1 MIRGRC
7 RRTVISL
14 ILTLVASVGTVA
26 VTHGVA
32 AAQVTGPAP
41 VWVTWQS
48 PGDPYFEYGLG
59 GVSCPAADSCVA
71 VGAMRGGTTGSTVPA
86 VEQWNGVSWRWVPTT
101 PPGIHLLGD
110 SLTAVSCPSTA
121 FCMAAGSYFSRWN
134 GSIWSSLPDV
144 PAGGLKA
151 ISCTS
156 ATFCVAVGQQYVNCP
171 SCFTQTL
178 IEQWNGS
185 TWSVVSSPN
194 QGSGLANTL
203 NGVACSMPM
212 RCQAVGTF
220 SNGSLNQTLAEEWNG
235 LAWIIVPSPDT
246 PPNVS
251 QGLNSLSCAASTA
264 CMAVGS
270 SANGPAQ
277 QTLVEQWN
285 GISWSIVASP
295 NTASDQDNV
304 LNGVSCSSM
313 VSCHATGTSRPSNGT
328 APLFEVWDG
337 ASWSIQPSLQ
347 AAIAGTAISCS
358 SANQCAAVGGVQV
371 IDMLYTPGYWEVGS
385 DGGIFSFGSAHFY
398 GSMGGQHLNE
408 PIVGA
413 AALPDGKG
421 YWEVASDGGI
431 FAFGNAKFYGSTG
444 GVVLNKPIV
453 GMAVTPDGNGYWLV
467 ASDGGIFA
475 FGDAKY
481 FGSMGGVRL
490 NKPVVGMAP
499 SSDGQGYVLA
509 ASDGGIFAF
518 GDAQYFGSMVGD
530 QLNKPV
536 VGMMPG
542 SGGQGYTLVASDGG
556 IFTFG
561 GAPFAGS
568 MGGQPLNE
576 PIVGLVSTADP
587 NGYWEV
593 AADGGVFSFGSAVFE
608 GSTGGQP
615 LNEPIVGGIAS
626 GALG

>member
-1 MIRGRC
+1 VIRGRC
-7 RRTVISL
+7 RQIAISL
-14 ILTLVASVGTVA
+14 VLTLVASVGTAA
-26 VTHGVA
+26 VIQSVA
-32 AAQVTGPAP
+32 AAQVTGSAAA
-41 VWVTWQS
+41 WVTWQV
-48 PGDPYFEYGLG
+48 PGNPYFEHGLG
-59 GVSCPAADSCVA
+59 GVSCSAADSCVA
-71 VGAMRGGTTGSTVPA
+71 VGSVRGGSTNDPVI
-86 VEQWNGVSWRWVPTT
+86 EHWNGVSWTEAPTT
-101 PPGIHLLGD
+101 SPGFNLLGD
-110 SLTAVSCPSTA
+110 FLTAVSCPSTA
-121 FCMAAGSYFSRWN
+121 FCMAAGTYFSQWN
-134 GSIWSSLPDV
+134 GSIWSSLPDI

-151 ISCTS
+151 VSCTS
-156 ATFCVAVGQQYVNCP
+156 ATFCVAVGQQFVNCP
-171 SCFTQTL
+171 SCLAQTL
-178 IEQWNGS
+178 IEQWNGL

-194 QGSGLANTL
+194 QGSSLGNTL
-203 NGVACSMPM
+203 NGVACSTPM

-235 LAWIIVPSPDT
+235 LMWTIVPSPDT
-246 PPNVS
+246 APNVS

-270 SANGPAQ
+270 SANGPSQ
-277 QTLVEQWN
+277 QTLVEHWN

-295 NTASDQDNV
+295 NTASDQDNI
-304 LNGVSCSSM
+304 LNGVSCSST
-313 VSCHATGTSRPSNGT
+313 VSCHATGTSNGMVS
-328 APLFEVWDG
+328 LFEVWDG
-337 ASWSIQPSLQ
+337 ASWSIQPSSQ
-347 AAIAGTAISCS
+347 TAVAGTAISCL
-358 SANQCAAVGGVQV
+358 SATQCAAVGSVQA

-413 AALPDGKG
+413 AALADGKG

-431 FAFGNAKFYGSTG
+431 FAFGDAKFYGSTG
-444 GVVLNKPIV
+444 GDILNQPIV
-453 GMAVTPDGNGYWLV
+453 GMAVTPDGDGYWLV

-481 FGSMGGVRL
+481 LGSMGGVQL

-518 GDAQYFGSMVGD
+518 GDDQYFGSMAGD
-530 QLNKPV
+530 QLSKPV
-536 VGMMPG
+536 VGVMPG
-542 SGGQGYTLVASDGG
+542 RGRQGYTLVASDGG

-561 GAPFAGS
+561 DAPFAGS

-608 GSTGGQP
+608 GSIGGQP
-615 LNEPIVGGIAS
+615 LNDPIVGGIAS